1 MRERMTHIHTIPLS
15 SITRPR
21 ERGSEAVRWPLP
33 AVEALFALPFA
44 DLLHRAQQI
53 HRQHFDANELQLS
66 TLLSIK
72 TGGCSQ
78 EFGDLA
84 PSPHFDTAGL
94 GSQPIET
101 DAVSNHASTVPA
113 ISAALPFLGA
123 DRRRSTPRGH

>member
-72 TGGCSQ
+72 TGGCSEDCGYCPQ
-78 EFGDLA
+78 SA
-84 PSPHFDTAGL
+84 HFDTGVEASKL
-94 GSQPIET
+94 MELEAVT
-101 DAVSNHASTVPA
+101 DAAQA
-113 ISAALPFLGA
+113 AKAQSATRLCLAA
-123 DRRRSTPRGH
+123 A